1 MRIGAAIRWRYQIA
15 AKAVFADL
23 GRYSEHDK
31 TKNFDSDLTA
41 TESID
46 KSGGEDWGESLNTSK
61 KRRGRDQW
69 WPGQWCMAL
78 DAIGWP
84 LRPPQR

>member
-31 TKNFDSDLTA
+31 TKTLHGPIAGVGTSTQEKRSTA
-41 TESID
+41 
-46 KSGGEDWGESLNTSK
+46 K
-61 KRRGRDQW
+61 KHNNAGVR
-69 WPGQWCMAL
+69 A
-78 DAIGWP
+78 
-84 LRPPQR
+84 LRPIELVITGRPITHKQKIKG